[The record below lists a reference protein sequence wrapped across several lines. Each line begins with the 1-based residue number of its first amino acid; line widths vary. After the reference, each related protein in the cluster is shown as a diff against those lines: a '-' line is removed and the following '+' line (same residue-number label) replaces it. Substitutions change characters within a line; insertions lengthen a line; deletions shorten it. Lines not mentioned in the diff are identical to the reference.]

1 MQNVLPKLGTWILD
15 LWNPH
20 TCITRFELIGSNNLN
35 NEIKENASRQLALG
49 DWALLHWLV
58 SELLDILLVN
68 VSLPTTAPPAKSQQ
82 GIKMT
87 AQGFA
92 NIFEHLSPRYQPFG
106 FNRVKSKLEYTVNNP

>member
-20 TCITRFELIGSNNLN
+20 TCITRFELIGSSNLN

-49 DWALLHWLV
+49 DSPLLHWLV
-58 SELLDILLVN
+58 SELLDMTVN
-68 VSLPTTAPPAKSQQ
+68 VSLPTTPAKSQQ

-92 NIFEHLSPRYQPFG
+92 NIFEHLSPWYQPFG
-106 FNRVKSKLEYTVNNP
+106 FNRVKI